1 MNLIVKDCLRGA
13 KSLSQLHMA
22 IVKLQT
28 KGNVFRWHGEAN
40 ADSKIEAA
48 RKQAEETA
56 IEWIRESLDEIPK
69 RVKRDMALG
78 R

>member
-1 MNLIVKDCLRGA
+1 MHMMVKDCMRGV

-22 IVKLQT
+22 MVKQQT
-28 KGNVFRWHGEAN
+28 KGNVFRWHDEAD
-40 ADSKIEAA
+40 ADAKIEAA
-48 RKQAEETA
+48 RKQAEEA
-56 IEWIRESLDEIPK
+56 AMEWIRESLDEIPK